1 MLNLGK
7 TNEDKFE
14 SLLEEVERIED
25 EGKSLVRKNKLNSS
39 RTFASDMT
47 SFAKLCFGLGRRA
60 ERCLHDGIIN
70 ESQCEYISCR
80 IELLVG
86 SLKNVEERSINEREN
101 SVEVVKRRIIPVGK
115 EVRTR
120 FSPCIDFDEERENE

>member
-1 MLNLGK
+1 MLNLGN
-7 TNEDKFE
+7 TNEDCFE
-14 SLLEEVERIED
+14 SLLEEVERIEN
-25 EGKSLVRKNKLNSS
+25 EGISLVRKNKLNSS

-86 SLKNVEERSINEREN
+86 SLQNAEDRAIGEREN
-101 SVEVVKRRIIPVGK
+101 SVEVVKRRVIPVCK
-115 EVRTR
+115 EAQKR
-120 FSPCIDFDEERENE
+120 FNPCIESDEERENE